1 MIAAYLTSAVAVL
14 LLLGFVSGTIIRNHY
29 INTAKNSL
37 SREAD
42 EIALIV
48 SEEYLDSNKRDIAKE
63 KILAIVRQFD
73 ALLQL
78 DFNDPSLGT
87 RSFCDYQTGGKWRA
101 CVELDISELTEE
113 SEKSDKAGQYYT
125 DLLADYAG
133 IRTLTIK
140 KPLVSELGE
149 YGDIMLSYDMSDDY
163 SALSEL
169 YFDIFLSAL
178 GAVLI
183 TAAITYIITKKIT
196 KPVSHMTEVVNALS
210 HGDYEARVAVSQ
222 DDELGILGKSF
233 NDMADRVAGLDR
245 ARREFVANVSHELRS
260 PLTSMRGFI
269 EAMEE
274 GIIPPEEQN
283 KYLNIVLDENR
294 RMSGIVN
301 DLLDMARIE
310 SGQYKIAPTVFDVE
324 ELVTGS
330 LLTFESRIEN
340 AGVSVELD
348 LGGAPIFVNAD
359 RDRIDQVLHN
369 LIDNAIKF
377 TLEGSGSIGVSVSA
391 DRQKAHITVQNS
403 GNTLTAEDIPRL
415 FDRFYKA
422 EKAHTYTGTSGTG
435 LGLSIVKLI
444 LDQHGENISVS
455 SENGITSFTFT
466 LKRAPAPIKK
476 READKKRSDHAEPM
490 QS

>member
-1 MIAAYLTSAVAVL
+1 MFKTLFSRMIGAYLSSAVAVI
-14 LLLGFVSGTIIRNHY
+14 LLLGLVSGTIIRNHY

-37 SREAD
+37 SREVD

-73 ALLQL
+73 ALLQI
-78 DFNDPSLGT
+78 DFFDPTLGR
-87 RSFCDYQTGGKWRA
+87 RSFYDYQTGGKWRV
-101 CVELDISELTEE
+101 CVELDIAELTD
-113 SEKSDKAGQYYT
+113 SSDRSDKGEAFYT
-125 DLLADYAG
+125 DILADYVG

-140 KPLVSELGE
+140 KPLVYDARE
-149 YGDIMLSYDMSDDY
+149 YGTIMLNYDMSDVY

-183 TAAITYIITKKIT
+183 TAAITYIITKRIT
-196 KPVSHMTEVVNALS
+196 RPVSHMTDVVNAVS
-210 HGDYEARVAVSQ
+210 HGDFEARVEVKQ
-222 DDELGILGKSF
+222 DDELGILGRSF
-233 NDMADRVAGLDR
+233 NDMADKVSGLDR

-274 GIIPPEEQN
+274 GVIPPEEHN
-283 KYLNIVLDENR
+283 KYLNVVLDENR

-310 SGQYKIAPTVFDVE
+310 SGQYKLSPSVFDIA

-330 LLTFESRIEN
+330 LLTFESRIES
-340 AGVSVELD
+340 AGVSVDIEL
-348 LGGAPIFVNAD
+348 PETPVFVNAD
-359 RDRIDQVLHN
+359 RDRIEQVLHN

-377 TLEGSGSIGVSVSA
+377 TPEKTGMIGVSVNS
-391 DRQKAHITVQNS
+391 DRQKARITVQNS
-403 GNTLTAEDIPRL
+403 GNTVPAEDIPRL

-422 EKAHTYTGTSGTG
+422 EKAHTYTGGSGTG

-444 LDQHGENISVS
+444 LDQHGEDISAS

-466 LKRAPAPIKK
+466 LKRANAPAKK
-476 READKKRSDHAEPM
+476 READK
-490 QS
+490 

>member
-1 MIAAYLTSAVAVL
+1 MFKTLFSRMLGAYLSSAVAVI
-14 LLLGFVSGTIIRNHY
+14 LLLGLASGTIIRNHY
-29 INTAKNSL
+29 ISTAKRSL
-37 SREAD
+37 SREVD

-48 SEEYLDSNKRDIAKE
+48 SDEYLDSNKRDVAKE

-73 ALLQL
+73 ALLQI
-78 DFNDPSLGT
+78 DFFDASLGI
-87 RSFCDYQTGGKWRA
+87 RSFYDYQTGAKWRV
-101 CVELDISELTEE
+101 CVELDISELTE
-113 SEKSDKAGQYYT
+113 KTDGADKLEAYYT
-125 DLLADYAG
+125 DLLADYVG

-140 KPLVSELGE
+140 KPLVSENGE
-149 YGDIMLSYDMSDDY
+149 YGTIMLSYDMSDDY

-183 TAAITYIITKKIT
+183 TAAITYIITKRIT
-196 KPVSHMTEVVNALS
+196 KPVSHMTDVVNAIS
-210 HGDYEARVAVSQ
+210 HGDLEARVRVVQS
-222 DDELGILGKSF
+222 DELGILGKSF
-233 NDMADRVAGLDR
+233 NDMADKVSGLDR

-274 GIIPPEEQN
+274 GVIPPEEHN
-283 KYLNIVLDENR
+283 KYLNVVLDENR

-310 SGQYKIAPTVFDVE
+310 SGQYKIAPIAFDVC

-330 LLTFESRIEN
+330 LLTFESRIESKGI
-340 AGVSVELD
+340 GVDIRLPS
-348 LGGAPIFVNAD
+348 APLFVSAD

-377 TLEGSGSIGVSVSA
+377 TPEGSGLIGVSVVS
-391 DRQKAHITVQNS
+391 DKQKAHITVRNS
-403 GNTLTAEDIPRL
+403 GSTLSDEDIPRL

-444 LDQHGENISVS
+444 LDQHGEDISVS
-455 SENGITSFTFT
+455 FENGITSFTFT
-466 LKRAPAPIKK
+466 LKRTAAPKK
-476 READKKRSDHAEPM
+476 A
-490 QS
+490 

>member
-1 MIAAYLTSAVAVL
+1 MFKTLFSRMIGAYLSAAVAVI
-14 LLLGFVSGTIIRNHY
+14 LLLGLASGTIIRNHY

-37 SREAD
+37 SREVD

-48 SEEYLDSNKRDIAKE
+48 SEEYLDNDKRDIAKE
-63 KILAIVRQFD
+63 KILAIIRQFD
-73 ALLQL
+73 ALLQIG
-78 DFNDPSLGT
+78 FNDPTLGR
-87 RSFCDYQTGGKWRA
+87 RSFYDYQTGGKWRV
-101 CVELDISELTEE
+101 CVEIDIAELTE
-113 SEKSDKAGQYYT
+113 KSDIVGKDEVFYT
-125 DLLADYAG
+125 DLLDDYVG

-140 KPLVSELGE
+140 KPLVSDLGE
-149 YGDIMLSYDMSDDY
+149 YGTIMLSYDMSDDY
-163 SALSEL
+163 AALSEL
-169 YFDIFLSAL
+169 YFDIFLSEL

-196 KPVSHMTEVVNALS
+196 RPVSHMTDVVNAIS
-210 HGDYEARVAVSQ
+210 HGDFEARVRVEQS
-222 DDELGILGKSF
+222 DELGILGRSF

-274 GIIPPEEQN
+274 GVIPPEEHN

-301 DLLDMARIE
+301 DLLVMSRIE
-310 SGQYKIAPTVFDVE
+310 SGQYKIAPSVFDIS
-324 ELVTGS
+324 ELLTGS
-330 LLTFESRIEN
+330 LLTFESRIES
-340 AGVSVELD
+340 AGIKVDIELPP
-348 LGGAPIFVNAD
+348 APVFVYAD

-377 TLEGSGSIGVSVSA
+377 TPEKLGLIGVSVTV
-391 DRQKAHITVQNS
+391 DKQKAHIDVRNN
-403 GNTLTAEDIPRL
+403 GNTLAPEDIPRL
-415 FDRFYKA
+415 FERFYKA

-444 LDQHGENISVS
+444 LDQHGEDITAS
-455 SENGITSFTFT
+455 SENGITRFTFT
-466 LKRAPAPIKK
+466 LKRASAPMKK
-476 READKKRSDHAEPM
+476 READKK
-490 QS
+490 